1 LYLLALLKITHQ
13 GKSKMPE
20 HTLNVDKVLG
30 KEKLGSTDPAGPC
43 QSSVNAYA
51 LAAYANRTK
60 K

>member
-1 LYLLALLKITHQ
+1 
-13 GKSKMPE
+13 MPE

-30 KEKLGSTDPAGPC
+30 KEKLGSTDPEGPC